1 MFDLLLS
8 RLLAALADW
17 AMWTAGGFV
26 FCVICG
32 LLLMARERMGDLTSV
47 ELEEAPLAAPEIGF
61 TGTQEGM
68 SEKQRSSLRQ
78 VLAGF
83 FADGARV
90 FRHGD
95 CVGADAQAHAIAK
108 ATGFRVVI
116 HPPSDDS
123 KRAFCQGD
131 AVLTPRPYL
140 VRNRHIVDAS
150 SVFDCDTK
158 GRRGIALRYLVDRPV
173 CSQDSPRLHDQDHRA
188 ISRKV

>member
-1 MFDLLLS
+1 ML
-8 RLLAALADW
+8 
-17 AMWTAGGFV
+17 
-26 FCVICG
+26 
-32 LLLMARERMGDLTSV
+32 
-47 ELEEAPLAAPEIGF
+47 APEIGF

-108 ATGFRVVI
+108 AIGFRVVI

-131 AVLTPRPYL
+131 VVLTPRPYL
-140 VRNRHIVDAS
+140 LRNRHIVDAS
-150 SVFDCDTK
+150 GVLIATPK
-158 GRRGIALRYLVDRPV
+158 GDEELRSGTWSTVRY
-173 CSQDSPRLHDQDHRA
+173 A
-188 ISRKV
+188 RKVRRDFTIKIIAPQAGKSRGRIP

>member
-1 MFDLLLS
+1 LL
-8 RLLAALADW
+8 
-17 AMWTAGGFV
+17 
-26 FCVICG
+26 
-32 LLLMARERMGDLTSV
+32 
-47 ELEEAPLAAPEIGF
+47 APEIGF

-78 VLAGF
+78 VLASF

-95 CVGADAQAHAIAK
+95 CVGADAQAHAKAK
-108 ATGFRVVI
+108 AAGFRVVI

-150 SVFDCDTK
+150 SVLIATPK
-158 GRRGIALRYLVDRPV
+158 GDDELRSGTWSTIRY
-173 CSQDSPRLHDQDHRA
+173 A
-188 ISRKV
+188 RKVRRDFRIRVITP